1 MADLILEIVEGSEAG
16 RQVPVESVVDIG
28 REPSLPIHLDHDTQ
42 VSRPH
47 ARVTA
52 QQGQAVVEDL
62 GSTNGTYVNEQP
74 IHAPRALNPG
84 DRIRIG
90 LTVIELRSQ
99 AQVQQRAS
107 AVQVRPDIT
116 AVDNQV
122 LAPVPEQQ
130 LAPVGVAPP
139 TGAVAPEPIVP
150 QAQPQPGGPGF
161 KAQATPAAFVP
172 PEVVGDAAAES
183 DYQAIARLV
192 DTRVKQQR
200 NIAMFAMI
208 AVAALA
214 VIIYFGLS

>member
-16 RQVPVESVVDIG
+16 RQLPLDSIVDIG
-28 REPSLPIHLDHDTQ
+28 REPSLPIHLDADTQ
-42 VSRPH
+42 VSRRH
-47 ARVTA
+47 ARVSA
-52 QQGQAVVEDL
+52 QGGQATVEDL

-74 IHAPRALNPG
+74 IHSPRALNPG

-90 LTVIELRSQ
+90 LTVIELRSA

-130 LAPVGVAPP
+130 LAPVGPPVP
-139 TGAVAPEPIVP
+139 TGVVEP
-150 QAQPQPGGPGF
+150 QAQPGGPGF
-161 KAQATPAAFVP
+161 KAQETPAAFVP
-172 PEVVGDAAAES
+172 PEVVGDPSAES

-200 NIAMFAMI
+200 NVAMFAML
-208 AVAALA
+208 AFAALA
-214 VIIYFGLS
+214 VVIYFGLT